1 MAGPYLTIDL
11 DKIEHNARAVVELC
25 AAHGIDVVGVTKGV
39 CGHPAVA
46 RAMLRGGV
54 AAIGDSQLE
63 NIGRMRAAGIQTSYA
78 LLRVPPLSGAE
89 DVVAAVD
96 LSLNSELT
104 VLQALS
110 AAAARRGRVHQV
122 IVMVEIGDLRE
133 GVLPGDVVPLLRAAL
148 ELPGIRVVGL
158 GANLACFAGVVPT
171 AENMGTLVGLAGE
184 VERRLGLTL
193 RWLSGINSSGLELIR
208 SGRLPRAVNH
218 ARIGEAILLGRET
231 TERRPWPET
240 AQDAFRLHAEV
251 LEVKRKPSLPAG
263 PRAEDA
269 FGRRP
274 AFEDRGE
281 MLRALLNVGREGI
294 DPEQLTPVDPGIA
307 VLGASSGYLVVDVTA
322 APRTVRVGDE
332 LAFWPGYGAL
342 VAAMTSEYVDKRV
355 WRGGALLRDP
365 GGAA

>member
-1 MAGPYLTIDL
+1 MAGPYLTVDL

-25 AAHGIDVVGVTKGV
+25 AAHGNEVVGVTKGV

-78 LLRVPPLSGAE
+78 LLRVPALSGAE
-89 DVVAAVD
+89 DVVATVD

-133 GVLPGDVVPLLRAAL
+133 GVLPGDVVPLLRAAV

-171 AENMGTLVGLAGE
+171 VLVTKTHTTKAS
-184 VERRLGLTL
+184 ERA
-193 RWLSGINSSGLELIR
+193 
-208 SGRLPRAVNH
+208 P
-218 ARIGEAILLGRET
+218 ARE
-231 TERRPWPET
+231 
-240 AQDAFRLHAEV
+240 
-251 LEVKRKPSLPAG
+251 
-263 PRAEDA
+263 
-269 FGRRP
+269 RP
-274 AFEDRGE
+274 ATGCVPGE
-281 MLRALLNVGREGI
+281 R
-294 DPEQLTPVDPGIA
+294 
-307 VLGASSGYLVVDVTA
+307 S
-322 APRTVRVGDE
+322 
-332 LAFWPGYGAL
+332 
-342 VAAMTSEYVDKRV
+342 
-355 WRGGALLRDP
+355 
-365 GGAA
+365 